1 MTILKVLSA
10 VPTRYSHQQ
19 RREQQS
25 WRSIHRKEE
34 KEMHFPFPFM
44 VYPDSK
50 YLAVIHIFPW
60 NLPKLLK
67 QCRNH
72 PWALLEAD
80 PGVSMLMHIS
90 SPEYP
95 MALLVFQPQE
105 IPIWS
110 CKAPNS
116 CDSKAH
122 RDLGRHN
129 PPSFRNSCQPLWKG
143 LSALKMTLLWHKR
156 SLQTPPDQVTRLK
169 KSDSCFR
176 KKLNNKPDSFVFA
189 CLKL

>member
-19 RREQQS
+19 QREQQS

-34 KEMHFPFPFM
+34 KEMHFPFPFI

-50 YLAVIHIFPW
+50 YLAVIHVFPW

-129 PPSFRNSCQPLWKG
+129 PPSFRSSCVSHFGKAFPPLKNDTIMAQEIFTNP
-143 LSALKMTLLWHKR
+143 SRPSHT
-156 SLQTPPDQVTRLK
+156 SEK
-169 KSDSCFR
+169 K
-176 KKLNNKPDSFVFA
+176 
-189 CLKL
+189 